1 MNRRS
6 QAITNRFSFNLS
18 RQLLIKGISQR
29 DLAIQTGIPE
39 ANISRYINGLRLP
52 KLDTFIIICET
63 LGCKLDDMI

>member
-29 DLAIQTGIPE
+29 DLAIKTGIPE
-39 ANISRYINGLRLP
+39 ANVSRYVNGLRLP
-52 KLDTFIIICET
+52 KLDTFIIICEA
-63 LGCKLDDMI
+63 LGVKLDDMI